1 MHNARCFKIVSKII
15 PSKFKLRTK
24 IKLIKCSLG
33 LLSNTIFSVFLVYSQ
48 IRSTFCKHV
57 FYYYI
62 VCLSS
67 FKKSQFLSSKLR
79 IELALSSI
87 SVSDDFFIFGSISSS
102 CTVSDLKQIRVSWF
116 YSERLVTLN
125 LSSFDCFATL
135 DLWLVEENTW
145 C

>member
-87 SVSDDFFIFGSISSS
+87 SVSDDFFMHLPPLVLKKISYQHLIMKQFSLDCNFRFFWILKAAKSS
-102 CTVSDLKQIRVSWF
+102 GYRRSL
-116 YSERLVTLN
+116 
-125 LSSFDCFATL
+125 
-135 DLWLVEENTW
+135 
-145 C
+145 

>member
-15 PSKFKLRTK
+15 PSKFKLRMK

-67 FKKSQFLSSKLR
+67 FKKSQFLSSKLS
-79 IELALSSI
+79 IELALSSL
-87 SVSDDFFIFGSISSS
+87 SVSDDFFMYLPPLVLKKISYQHLIMKQFSLDCNFRFFWIFKAAKSSGYRRS
-102 CTVSDLKQIRVSWF
+102 L
-116 YSERLVTLN
+116 
-125 LSSFDCFATL
+125 
-135 DLWLVEENTW
+135 
-145 C
+145 